1 MSFLTSLLGFA
12 IMLGVLVFVHEWG
25 HFITARL
32 LGIKV
37 LRFSIGFGP
46 VVWRRQWGETEWALS
61 ALPLGGY
68 VKMLDEREGPVP
80 VREQHRAFNRQ
91 PPWKRMLVVAAG
103 PMINLLFAWL
113 VFAFVYWAGFDTLR
127 PVVQKQDE
135 QSLRIITRVSDT
147 PVWSWG
153 DVSREV
159 MDEKLSDRTQVI
171 FAGEVWPVQEPLDWA
186 LPLIDLDLDEA
197 DPLPSWLQRHGFQP
211 AMPPLLPRIGVVKSG
226 TPAARTGLQPGDLV
240 VAVNGEPVDSWQTLV
255 QMISRHPGEQVV
267 LTVRRNGIEQ
277 AVPVRL
283 DARTVKGV
291 RKGFLGVGPDMTQGV
306 PPAFVAHVSL
316 PAGQALVAG
325 FERGWQLLEMTVE
338 MIGRMLTGQAGLQNL
353 SGPVSI
359 AQFSGQALQQGW
371 VNFLLLMGLLSLSL
385 GVLNLLPVP
394 ILDGGHLLFDLI
406 EWVRGRP
413 LPESVLLAG
422 QKVGMVLI
430 LMLTLLALT
439 NDMVRLFNE

>member
-103 PMINLLFAWL
+103 PLINLLFAWW
-113 VFAFVYWAGFDTLR
+113 VFAFVYWVGFDTLR

-135 QSLRIITRVSDT
+135 QVLRIIAQVGDA

-159 MDEKLSDRTQVI
+159 MAEKLSDRTQAI
-171 FAGEVWPVQEPLDWA
+171 FAGKVWPALAPTSWV
-186 LPLIDLDLDEA
+186 LPLADLDLDAA
-197 DPLPSWLQRHGFQP
+197 DPLPGWLRRHGFSP
-211 AMPPLLPRIGVVKSG
+211 AMPPLLPRIGVVKPG
-226 TPAARTGLQPGDLV
+226 TPAARAGLQPGDLV
-240 VAVNGEPVDSWQTLV
+240 VAVNGEPADSWQTLV
-255 QMISRHPGEQVV
+255 QMISRHPGEPVV
-267 LTVRRNGIEQ
+267 LTVRRKGIEL
-277 AVPVRL
+277 AVPVQLAER
-283 DARTVKGV
+283 AVEGV
-291 RKGFLGVGPDMTQGV
+291 HKGFLGVGPDMAQGV

-316 PAGQALVAG
+316 PAGQALASG

-385 GVLNLLPVP
+385 GVLNLLPIP

-413 LPESVLLAG
+413 LPESVQLTG
-422 QKVGMVLI
+422 QKVGGDG
-430 LMLTLLALT
+430 AHPAA
-439 NDMVRLFNE
+439 DAAGSDQ